1 MLEIGID
8 SFGQLVLN
16 REGETLPAYPVRA
29 FPVTAPE
36 KCIAL
41 MSQEGKLLAWIEEI
55 SSLPEDRQKILRD
68 ALRSREFM
76 PEISRLESV
85 SGFVSPCTWKVST
98 DRGETSFTLAS
109 EDDIRRINSATL
121 IVSDRHGVNYLLR
134 PEKLDRHSRKLLARF
149 L

>member
-1 MLEIGID
+1 MHEIAID
-8 SFGQLVLN
+8 SFGHLVLV
-16 REGETLPAYPVRA
+16 REGIAEPAFPVRA
-29 FPVTAPE
+29 FPVTSPE

-55 SSLPEDRQKILRD
+55 SALPANQQEVLRK

-76 PEISRLESV
+76 PEILRLESV
-85 SGFVSPCTWKVST
+85 SGFVSPCNWKVST
-98 DRGETSFTLAS
+98 DRGETTFTLGS